1 MKHFGSNVMIAAH
14 SQAHIT
20 RIFETMD
27 LNHDGKITLDEFVT
41 YCTTQEGVRQSL
53 TVFFRFFPIPFFFLK
68 LRLAYIFFVIF
79 LLLCTVWWHLKLDR
93 VSKDIFSTLKLS
105 SGVSFINRFVQSATN
120 GLVNSIL
127 ALRVLFSFTN
137 KIMPNYTSGNN

>member
-1 MKHFGSNVMIAAH
+1 M
-14 SQAHIT
+14 
-20 RIFETMD
+20 
-27 LNHDGKITLDEFVT
+27 LLTLRLTLLESSRRWT
-41 YCTTQEGVRQSL
+41 WTTTARSL
-53 TVFFRFFPIPFFFLK
+53 WTSSSPTAPRRRASGNRWRYFSVSFQFRFFFWNWDS
-68 LRLAYIFFVIF
+68 RTIFFVIF

-127 ALRVLFSFTN
+127 ALNVLFSFTN